1 MASCCWSVLRSRR
14 RSSAPPPKGLKAMTA
29 ATRLGSRRMPR
40 SARIATRGSFHL
52 SSERLK
58 FLGIIHRKTIAVQRL
73 GLRRWLIDILG
84 DAAEQIRT
92 LQRLVELDHG
102 LRLIGAH
109 LQAEDHLVA
118 AGGGRLNIEDLDVGR
133 HGLFQVGENS
143 GP

>member
-1 MASCCWSVLRSRR
+1 MASCCWSTLRSRR

-29 ATRLGSRRMPR
+29 ATRLASRRMPR
-40 SARIATRGSFHL
+40 TARIATRGSFHL

-92 LQRLVELDHG
+92 LQRLVELDHR
-102 LRLIGAH
+102 LRFLGAH
-109 LQAEDHLVA
+109 LQAEYQLVA
-118 AGGGRLNIEDLDVGR
+118 PGDVGLNIEHLYAR
-133 HGLFQVGENS
+133 RPGLFQVDE
-143 GP
+143 